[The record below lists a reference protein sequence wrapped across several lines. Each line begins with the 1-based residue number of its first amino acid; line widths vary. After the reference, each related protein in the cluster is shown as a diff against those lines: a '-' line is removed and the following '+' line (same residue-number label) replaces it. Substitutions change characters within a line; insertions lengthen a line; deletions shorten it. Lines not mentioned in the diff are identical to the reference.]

1 MIRLK
6 SILETLL
13 EKLVSHDEIVEYYT
27 EGTKTKRDR
36 RKRYWMVNEGGEV
49 GFELDATE
57 FKELNDFAKQVG
69 ADITPFV
76 EMELDEKEKPKYL
89 DMTTA
94 EMEEGGY
101 VVKIDKSV
109 FDSVEE
115 IVDLGLS
122 AKKWY
127 GDMNDKIMQAM
138 DQSDGC
144 LFLILLGIFASFARL
159 ADNFKLASQVYTGI
173 KKDLSNPET
182 ERQLMSMIELPTT
195 ELYQRI
201 KQKNEFKN
209 LATVKG
215 MIVGN
220 KSLPTV
226 LPNILRTLKLYKANG
241 YTFNPKDVAQEIGK
255 HIRPDTGALLD
266 TKVISSEKILSFC
279 LNLIDPSYK
288 TPYGWMPV
296 TMDIWMA
303 TFFYPNLSTEEKR
316 KVLAKNKNYV
326 YLSKQTQDLA
336 AKFNMEPLEMQAIL
350 WVGTIRKRKGDNYL
364 STFDQAIEHNLNKFK
379 IKIDE
384 LKESGKV
391 FEEIVSLVGSRAW
404 TK

>member
-6 SILETLL
+6 DLISE
-13 EKLVSHDEIVEYYT
+13 D
-27 EGTKTKRDR
+27 TKSARER
-36 RKRYWMVNEGGEV
+36 RKRFRMVNEAGEV
-49 GFELDATE
+49 GFELDAKE
-57 FKELNDFAKQVG
+57 FQELNSFAKQVG
-69 ADITPFV
+69 ADIAPFV
-76 EMELDEKEKPKYL
+76 EMELEEKEKPKYL

-94 EMEEGGY
+94 ELEEGGY

-115 IVDLGLS
+115 IVDLGMS

-127 GDMNDKIMQAM
+127 EDMNKKIMEAM
-138 DQSDGC
+138 NQSDGC

-173 KKDLSNPET
+173 KKDLSDPET
-182 ERQLMSMIELPTT
+182 ERELLAMIELPST
-195 ELYQRI
+195 EVYQRI

-215 MIVGN
+215 FIKGN
-220 KSLPTV
+220 KSVPTV
-226 LPNILRTLKLYKANG
+226 LPNILRTLKLYKEKG
-241 YTFNPKDVAQEIGK
+241 YTFDPKDVAQEIGK

-279 LNLIDPSYK
+279 LNLIDPNYQ
-288 TPYGWMPV
+288 TEHGWFPV

-303 TFFYPNLSTEEKR
+303 TFFYPELGTKEKR
-316 KVLAKNKNYV
+316 KILAQNKNYV

-364 STFDQAIEHNLNKFK
+364 STFDQAIEHNLNKFE
-379 IKIDE
+379 IKVDE
-384 LKESGKV
+384 MKESGKV
-391 FEEIVSLVGSRAW
+391 FEEIVKLIGSKAW
-404 TK
+404 S

>member
-6 SILETLL
+6 DLL
-13 EKLVSHDEIVEYYT
+13 KED
-27 EGTKTKRDR
+27 TKTARQR

-49 GFELDATE
+49 GFELDAKE
-57 FKELNDFAKQVG
+57 FQELNLFAKKIG
-69 ADITPFV
+69 ADIAPFV
-76 EMELDEKEKPKYL
+76 EMELEEKEKPKYL
-89 DMTTA
+89 NMTTS
-94 EMEEGGY
+94 ELEEGGY

-115 IVDLGLS
+115 VVELGKS

-127 GDMNDKIMQAM
+127 EDMNKKIMEAM
-138 DQSDGC
+138 NQSDGC

-182 ERQLMSMIELPTT
+182 ERQLLAMIELPTT

-201 KQKNEFKN
+201 KQRNEFKN

-215 MIVGN
+215 MITGN

-226 LPNILRTLKLYKANG
+226 LPNILRTLKLYKEKG
-241 YTFNPKDVAQEIGK
+241 YQFDPKDVAQEIGK
-255 HIRPDTGALLD
+255 HIKPDTGALLD
-266 TKVISSEKILSFC
+266 TKVISSEKILAFC
-279 LNLIDPSYK
+279 LNLIDPEYQ
-288 TPYGWMPV
+288 TEHGWFPV

-303 TFFYPNLSTEEKR
+303 TFFYPELGTKEKR
-316 KVLAKNKNYV
+316 KILAQNRNYV

-336 AKFNMEPLEMQAIL
+336 SKFNMEPLEMQAIL
-350 WVGTIRKRKGDNYL
+350 WVGTIRKKKGDNYL
-364 STFDQAIEHNLNKFK
+364 STFDQAIEHNLNKFQ
-379 IKIDE
+379 IKVDE
-384 LKESGKV
+384 MKESGKV
-391 FEEIVSLVGSRAW
+391 FEEIVNLVGSRAW

>member
-1 MIRLK
+1 MIKLR
-6 SILETLL
+6 ELL
-13 EKLVSHDEIVEYYT
+13 SED
-27 EGTKTKRDR
+27 TKWARER
-36 RKRYWMVNEGGEV
+36 RKRYWMVNESGEV
-49 GFELDATE
+49 GFELDAKE
-57 FKELNDFAKQVG
+57 FQELNNFAKQVG

-89 DMTTA
+89 NMTTA
-94 EMEEGGY
+94 ELEEGGY
-101 VVKIDKSV
+101 VVTIDKSV

-115 IVDLGLS
+115 VVELGMT

-127 GDMNDKIMQAM
+127 EDMNKKIMESM
-138 DQSDGC
+138 EKSDGC

-182 ERQLMSMIELPTT
+182 ERELLAMIELPST
-195 ELYQRI
+195 EVYQRI
-201 KQKNEFKN
+201 KQRNEFKN

-215 MIVGN
+215 FIKGN
-220 KSLPTV
+220 KSVPTV
-226 LPNILRTLKLYKANG
+226 LPNILRTLKLYKEKG
-241 YTFNPKDVAQEIGK
+241 YTFDPKDVAQEIGK

-279 LNLIDPSYK
+279 LNLIDPNYQ
-288 TPYGWMPV
+288 TEHGWFPV

-303 TFFYPNLSTEEKR
+303 TFFYPELGTKEKR
-316 KVLAKNKNYV
+316 KILAQNKNYV

-364 STFDQAIEHNLNKFK
+364 STFDQAIEHNLNKFE
-379 IKIDE
+379 IKVDE
-384 LKESGKV
+384 MKESGKV
-391 FEEIVSLVGSRAW
+391 FEEIVKLIGSKAW
-404 TK
+404 S

>member
-1 MIRLK
+1 MIRLRDLI
-6 SILETLL
+6 SE
-13 EKLVSHDEIVEYYT
+13 D
-27 EGTKTKRDR
+27 TKWARER
-36 RKRYWMVNEGGEV
+36 RKRYWMVNEGGEI
-49 GFELDATE
+49 GFELDAKE
-57 FKELNDFAKQVG
+57 FQELNAFAKQVG
-69 ADITPFV
+69 ADIAPFV

-89 DMTTA
+89 SMTTA
-94 EMEEGGY
+94 ELEEGGY

-127 GDMNDKIMQAM
+127 EDMNKKIMEAM
-138 DQSDGC
+138 NQSDGC

-182 ERQLMSMIELPTT
+182 ERELLAMIELPST
-195 ELYQRI
+195 EVYQRI
-201 KQKNEFKN
+201 KQRNEFKN

-215 MIVGN
+215 FIKGN
-220 KSLPTV
+220 KSVPTV
-226 LPNILRTLKLYKANG
+226 LPNILRTLKLYKQKG
-241 YTFNPKDVAQEIGK
+241 YTFDPKDVAQEIGK

-279 LNLIDPSYK
+279 LNLIDPEYQ
-288 TPYGWMPV
+288 TEHGWFPV

-303 TFFYPNLSTEEKR
+303 TFFYPELGTKEKR
-316 KVLAKNKNYV
+316 KILAQNRNYV
-326 YLSKQTQDLA
+326 YLAKQTQDLA
-336 AKFNMEPLEMQAIL
+336 KKFDMEPLEMQAIL

-364 STFDQAIEHNLNKFK
+364 STFDQAIEHNLNKFE
-379 IKIDE
+379 IKVDE
-384 LKESGKV
+384 MKESGKI
-391 FEEIVSLVGSRAW
+391 FEEIVKLIGSKAW
-404 TK
+404 S